1 MITKRK
7 GLILAGGL
15 GTRLFPLTRG
25 ISKQLL
31 PVFDKP
37 MIYYSLSV
45 LMLAG
50 IREIAI
56 ITTPQDQNLFK
67 QLLGNGNQWGIKL
80 TYIKQKKPRG
90 IAEVFILA
98 ENFLSGSPSLLIL
111 GDNIFFGHGLVEILK
126 KNINTNFGSV
136 IFTYNVNNP
145 SRYGVVDYDKKL
157 KIRKF
162 IEKPKKPKS
171 NYAITGLYFFDGSV
185 SKKAK
190 KIKPSKRGELEI
202 ISLLNIYL
210 AEKNISVEKLG
221 RGYAWLDVGTHNS
234 LLDAGNFIKTIQ
246 DRQGQQIGCLEEIAF
261 NNKWINKNNL
271 KKLLKICNKNY
282 YTDYLKKLL

>member
-98 ENFLSGSPSLLIL
+98 ENFLSGSPSFLIL
-111 GDNIFFGHGLVEILK
+111 GDNIFFGHGMVEILK

-136 IFTYNVNNP
+136 VFTYNVNNP
-145 SRYGVVDYDKKL
+145 SRYGIVDYDKKL

-162 IEKPKKPKS
+162 IEKPQKPKS
-171 NYAITGLYFFDGSV
+171 NYAITGLYFFDESV

-246 DRQGQQIGCLEEIAF
+246 DRQGQQIACLEEIAF

-271 KKLLKICNKNY
+271 KKLLKIYNKNY

>member
-1 MITKRK
+1 MMKKRK

-15 GTRLFPLTRG
+15 GSRLFPLTNG
-25 ISKQLL
+25 MSKQLL

-50 IREIAI
+50 IREIAV

-67 QLLGNGNQWGIKL
+67 KLLGNGSQWGIKL
-80 TYIKQKKPRG
+80 QYIKQMKPRG

-98 ENFLSGSPSLLIL
+98 EKFLGGSASLLIL
-111 GDNIFFGHGLVEILK
+111 GDNIFFGHGMIEILK
-126 KNINTNFGSV
+126 KNMDTKSGSV
-136 IFTYNVNNP
+136 VFTYNVKNP
-145 SRYGVVDYDKKL
+145 SRYGVVDYDRNL
-157 KIRKF
+157 KIKKF

-210 AEKNISVEKLG
+210 SEKNISVEKLG

-246 DRQGQQIGCLEEIAF
+246 DRQGQQIGCLEEIALL
-261 NNKWINKNNL
+261 NRWINKKDL
-271 KKLLKICNKNY
+271 KKLVKIYNNNEYTNY
-282 YTDYLKKLL
+282 IKKLL